1 MTLLSLSDWNL
12 VALCLRR
19 DKIKAEEL
27 KDVRILSNKK
37 GNKVEYSTFVSWGKE
52 AVIGH
57 EKVESQGKTNVV
69 KVR

>member
-12 VALCLRR
+12 VALRLRR

-37 GNKVEYSTFVSWGKE
+37 GNKVEYSTFVSKGKE

-57 EKVESQGKTNVV
+57 ERVESQGKM
-69 KVR
+69 